1 MFDFSNL
8 FSEFAPQLVFI
19 LVVVAIFM
27 AIAAFMTQGIG
38 RAIASI
44 MCVLVLIAL
53 IIVLDN
59 AWEIGNWFKD
69 QFFDPSASS
78 TGIFLSRFYL

>member
-1 MFDFSNL
+1 
-8 FSEFAPQLVFI
+8 
-19 LVVVAIFM
+19 
-27 AIAAFMTQGIG
+27 
-38 RAIASI
+38 

-78 TGIFLSRFYL
+78 TAIFLSRFYL